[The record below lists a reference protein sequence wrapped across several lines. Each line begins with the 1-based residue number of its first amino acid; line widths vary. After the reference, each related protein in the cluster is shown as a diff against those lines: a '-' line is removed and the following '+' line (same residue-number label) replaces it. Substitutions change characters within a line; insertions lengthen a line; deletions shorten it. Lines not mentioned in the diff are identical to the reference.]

1 MKVKDF
7 LDWFSDFDPESE
19 LELEIFEEIYN
30 GNLGCCEEHYTS
42 LGVGDVKYLD
52 ESDTVFVS
60 LVWDE

>member
-7 LDWFSDFDPESE
+7 LDWFSDIDPESE
-19 LELEIFEEIYN
+19 LEFELFEEIYDD
-30 GNLGCCEEHYTS
+30 NLGCCKENYTR